1 MEEPEHSERVP
12 PRGVFARSAPREE
25 RGPLRAHLFS
35 LRLRSTGFEE
45 SLFTVT
51 EGAENAGAPV
61 QVRAQAHAAAFERAL
76 DEAAGE
82 PLEDAPYEPPSPAV
96 LRVAEEYAGA
106 QAEALAAQA
115 YGPLARALEEAAR
128 ALRDEPERWEARRD
142 ALLRAHRAHATA
154 TLLASV
160 ELRAENP

>member
-12 PRGVFARSAPREE
+12 PRGVFVRSAPREE
-25 RGPLRAHLFS
+25 RGTVRAHLFS

-51 EGAENAGAPV
+51 ERAETASARV
-61 QVRAQAHAAAFERAL
+61 QAHAAAFERAL
-76 DEAAGE
+76 VEAAGD
-82 PLEDAPYEPPSPAV
+82 PLEDAAYEPPSPAV
-96 LRVAEEYAGA
+96 LRVAEAYAGA
-106 QAEALAAQA
+106 QAEALAARA

-128 ALRDEPERWEARRD
+128 ALRGEPERWEARRD
-142 ALLRAHRAHATA
+142 ALLRAHQAHATA

-160 ELRAENP
+160 ELRAERL